1 MRRSVLILGMLL
13 IIASALP
20 ALAASVSLEEARQVG
35 EQFLANH
42 LAREGAWAGTADARV
57 LGCEPL
63 AREGRKLGYWLP
75 VAPRGYIVVSLLR
88 ELPAVKAWSTEG
100 GFDPAAEAG
109 LPALL
114 KDTMA
119 GTLDFLEENYGDL
132 EALPASVAPAANR
145 DSWIRLLS
153 ANAPREER
161 TIVGPLLSA
170 NWHQSAPFNNDCPM
184 GDGGRC
190 VVGCVATSAALIMN
204 YWDYPLNGEGSHS
217 YDWDGDQ
224 SCGGDYGGG
233 NLFANFADEYDWDNI
248 LDNYNTGYTSEQ
260 AAAVAELN
268 YEAAVAFEMDFG
280 HCGSGSFVFLG
291 ETVYSDYFRYAPI
304 ASFIERRDYDQA
316 EWADLIVA
324 ELSQVPPR
332 PIHYR
337 IYTHSIVC
345 DGYNDGAATFYYHMN
360 YGFGGGQNQ
369 WYAIDN
375 LYCPWAGCDYLEEGM
390 VIGIEPLGYFAVTSP
405 DAATNWTHGETP
417 AAVEWTPSD
426 AATVFVDLYK
436 GDALV
441 ATVIASTA
449 NDGSAVLDGPV
460 DPAWGTGA
468 DYRLKVVDSDDHF
481 GWSETF
487 GIYGGGGWTD
497 ATGGAPLDD
506 GGNGQGVAWADMD
519 GDGDPDLYVSNSV
532 SADKLFSN
540 DPGGFGDA
548 TAPPLGATGYG
559 RGAAWADM
567 DNDGDPDLYLAQTSG
582 GANALYRNDG
592 GGVFTDVT
600 ASSPGLGSTSYT
612 SDAAWGDYDGDGY
625 VDLFFANI
633 FAADKLFKN
642 NGDGTFSDVT
652 VFPLGDS
659 GWNRSAEWV
668 DYDGDGDLDI
678 YLITN
683 AANRLYRNNGN
694 GTFTEMY
701 GLPLGDSGDG
711 YGAAWGDYDNDG
723 DLDCYLVNNGAN
735 KLLRNDGAGA
745 FTDVT
750 VAPLND
756 AAAGRGAAWA
766 DYDDDGNLDLYLAN
780 NGANHLYRN
789 AGGGVF
795 SETTDPLLGDASESN
810 GVGWADYDGDGY
822 LDLYLAN
829 NAANRLFHN
838 DNAMGNHWLQ
848 IDLVGTTS
856 NRLGIGAKVRVVA
869 GGRAQ
874 MRQVGGDAGY
884 LSYSQPRVA
893 FGLGVESVVDTL
905 QVVWPSGIVMQQ
917 FAVAADQVL
926 EITESATDVAGEAAP
941 ARVALLPNHPNPFNP
956 RTELRF
962 SLTDPAAVRLEVFDL
977 GGRRVRTL
985 VDGALYGAGTHGVT
999 WLGRDDGGRALASG
1013 IYFARLSA
1021 DGRVETRKLTLLK

>member
-13 IIASALP
+13 ILASALP
-20 ALAASVSLEEARQVG
+20 AAAASVSLEEARLVG
-35 EQFLANH
+35 ERFLVNQ
-42 LAREGAWAGTADARV
+42 LARDGAWAGASDARV

-63 AREGRKLGYWLP
+63 VQDGRKLGYWLP

-88 ELPAVKAWSTEG
+88 ELPAVKAWSTECDL
-100 GFDPAAEAG
+100 DPAAEAG

-114 KDTMA
+114 KDAMA
-119 GTLDFLEENYGDL
+119 GTLDYLEKNYGDL
-132 EALPASVAPAANR
+132 EALPASVAPAENR
-145 DSWIRLLS
+145 ESWIRLLS
-153 ANAPREER
+153 GDAPREER

-170 NWHQSAPFNNDCPM
+170 NWDQDGPFWGECPM
-184 GDGGRC
+184 GDGGLC
-190 VVGCVATSAALIMN
+190 LVGCVATSASMIMN
-204 YWDYPLNGEGSHS
+204 YWDYPLAGQGSHS
-217 YDWDGDQ
+217 YVWGGDD
-224 SCGGDYGGG
+224 SCGGSAGGG

-248 LDNYNTGYTSEQ
+248 LNNYNSGYTPEQ
-260 AAAVAELN
+260 EAAVAELC
-268 YEAAVAFEMDFG
+268 YETAVAFEMDFG
-280 HCGSGSFVFLG
+280 HCSSGAYVTDG
-291 ETVYSDYFRYAPI
+291 ATVYKDFFRYAPI
-304 ASFIERRDYDQA
+304 TTFIERRDYDQA
-316 EWADLIVA
+316 AWVDLIVA

-337 IYTHSIVC
+337 IYAHSIVC
-345 DGYNDGAATFYYHMN
+345 DGYNDGSATFYYHMN
-360 YGFGGGQNQ
+360 YGWGGGQNQ

-375 LYCPWAGCDYLEEGM
+375 LFCNWAGCDYLEEGM

-405 DAATNWTHGETP
+405 DAGTTWIHNETP
-417 AAVEWTPSD
+417 AAVTWAPSD
-426 AATVFVDLYK
+426 AATVFVDLYQ
-436 GDALV
+436 DDV
-441 ATVIASTA
+441 RIATVIAATD

-519 GDGDPDLYVSNSV
+519 GDGDADLYVSNSL

-540 DPGGFGDA
+540 DPGGFSDA
-548 TAPPLGATGYG
+548 TAAPLGDTGYG
-559 RGAAWADM
+559 RGAAWADL
-567 DNDGDPDLYLAQTSG
+567 DNDGDPDLYLAKTSG
-582 GANALYRNDG
+582 GANVLYRNDG
-592 GGVFTDVT
+592 GGVFTDIT
-600 ASSPGLGSTSYT
+600 AASPGLGSTSYS

-625 VDLFFANI
+625 ADLYFANI

-652 VFPLGDS
+652 VFPLGDG
-659 GWNRSAEWV
+659 GWGRSAEWI
-668 DYDGDGDLDI
+668 DYDGDRDLDL
-678 YLITN
+678 YLVTN
-683 AANRLYRNNGN
+683 AANHLYRNNGN
-694 GTFTEMY
+694 ATFTEIY
-701 GLPLGDSGDG
+701 GAPMADSGDG
-711 YGAAWGDYDNDG
+711 YGSAWGDYDGDG

-735 KLLRNDGAGA
+735 KLLRNDGGS

-750 VAPLND
+750 AAPLND
-756 AAAGRGAAWA
+756 AGAGRGAAWA
-766 DYDDDGNLDLYLAN
+766 DFDNDGMLDLYLAN
-780 NGANHLYRN
+780 NGANHLYHN
-789 AGGGVF
+789 DGGAF
-795 SETTDPLLGDASESN
+795 SEATDPLLGDAGEAN

-829 NAANRLFHN
+829 NGANRLFHN
-838 DNAMGNHWLQ
+838 DNAMGNRWLQ
-848 IDLVGTTS
+848 LDLVGTTS
-856 NRLGIGAKVRVVA
+856 NRLGIGAKVRLVA
-869 GGRAQ
+869 GGREQ

-893 FGLGVESVVDTL
+893 FGLGAESVIDTL
-905 QVVWPSGIVMQQ
+905 QVLWPSGILMQQ
-917 FAVAADQVL
+917 FAVAVDQVL
-926 EITESATDVAGEAAP
+926 SITESATDVAGTAAP

-962 SLTDPAAVRLEVFDL
+962 SLTGPAVVRLEVFDL

-985 VDGALYGAGTHGVT
+985 IDGAIYGAGTHGIT
-999 WLGRDDGGRALASG
+999 WQGRDDSGRALASG

-1021 DGRVETRKLTLLK
+1021 SGRVETRKLTLLK